1 MKIRLNYWQL
11 ILLFLPAIIA
21 SQMSNI
27 PHSFWQAYGVIKTI
41 SNLLFAV
48 NPCFIVGY
56 QAYLVTS
63 FNKTINGAKWVTVNA
78 LVPVVFLIAHFI
90 YIVWSTDLKPVH
102 LHNAIGPMEQADFGF
117 VSKVITVFLVHAAV
131 TFFLV
136 NNIYVSRQI
145 KNISDDGTKN
155 QLNQDFMKPMK
166 RLSNIS
172 YIALAG
178 LLIIAAIADIMIN
191 GFVPK
196 QD

>member
-1 MKIRLNYWQL
+1 M
-11 ILLFLPAIIA
+11 F
-21 SQMSNI
+21 SI
-27 PHSFWQAYGVIKTI
+27 PHSSWQAYAIIKTI
-41 SNLLFAV
+41 SNLLFTV

-56 QAYLVTS
+56 QAYLATS
-63 FNKTINGAKWVTVNA
+63 FNKTINGAKWFTVNA

-90 YIVWSTDLKPVH
+90 YVVWSTDLKPPH
-102 LHNAIGPMEQADFGF
+102 LHNAIGPIEHADFGILP
-117 VSKVITVFLVHAAV
+117 KVITVFLVHAAI

-145 KNISDDGTKN
+145 KKIPDDSTKN
-155 QLNQDFMKPMK
+155 QLNMDFMRSMK

-172 YIALAG
+172 YIALAV

-191 GFVPK
+191 GFVPN

>member
-11 ILLFLPAIIA
+11 ILLFLPSIIA
-21 SQMSNI
+21 SQMYNI
-27 PHSFWQAYGVIKTI
+27 PHSSWQAYEIIKTI

-63 FNKTINGAKWVTVNA
+63 FNNKINGAKWFTVNA
-78 LVPVVFLIAHFI
+78 LVPVVFFIAHFI
-90 YIVWSTDLKPVH
+90 YVVWSTELKPVRWH
-102 LHNAIGPMEQADFGF
+102 ATIGPIEQADFGF
-117 VSKVITVFLVHAAV
+117 VPKVITVFLVHAAV

-145 KNISDDGTKN
+145 KQISDDSTKN
-155 QLNQDFMKPMK
+155 QLYLDFMKPMK
-166 RLSNIS
+166 KLSNIS

-178 LLIIAAIADIMIN
+178 LLIIAIIANILLIVD
-191 GFVPK
+191 
-196 QD
+196 